1 MKNLT
6 VNKTTYRVAALLLA
20 VLLVSA
26 SVLTACGKKDE
37 PPFSE
42 HIPDAPEAFYV
53 YDEADVL
60 NAEVKAH
67 IISQNDALFALC
79 GAQIVIV
86 AIPTTGDLPIADFAH
101 QLFNKWGIGS
111 AERGNGILALLS
123 IDRDD
128 YWVLQGEGLSDTLPN
143 EVLRAMNNT
152 HLEPY
157 FAKKQYAD
165 GTRALVDA
173 LVAHFE
179 TLYSI
184 DVDTWSG
191 APGEFTPA
199 LPEITTEE
207 ENSKP
212 SVALAVLMW
221 VILGVIVVLIV
232 IAILKNIGGGNR
244 GRRKRYNA
252 RTAHVRSANY
262 PRVYYPNTRPTGAP
276 RPSGTAHPTGAPRP
290 IGTARPTGAPRPT
303 NATRPASTQ
312 PPRQRIQ

>member
-1 MKNLT
+1 MTNLT
-6 VNKTTYRVAALLLA
+6 LNKLTHRAAALLLA
-20 VLLVSA
+20 VLLVFA
-26 SVLTACGKKDE
+26 AFLTACGKKDE

-42 HIPDAPEAFYV
+42 YIPDAPEAFYV

-67 IISQNDALFALC
+67 VVSQNDALFALS

-86 AIPTTGDLPIADFAH
+86 AVPTTGDLPIADFAH

-111 AERGNGILALLS
+111 AERGNGILVLLS
-123 IDRDD
+123 IESDD

-165 GTRALVDA
+165 GVRALVDA

-179 TLYSI
+179 TIYSI

-199 LPEITTEE
+199 LPESSTEE
-207 ENSKP
+207 ESGKP
-212 SVALAVLMW
+212 SMVLTVLMW
-221 VILGVIVVLIV
+221 AILGVIVILIV
-232 IAILKNIGGGNR
+232 IVILKNIGGGR
-244 GRRKRYNA
+244 GSGGKRKRYNA
-252 RTAHVRSANY
+252 RTAHIQSANY
-262 PRVYYPNTRPTGAP
+262 PRVYYPNTRPTGVP
-276 RPSGTAHPTGAPRP
+276 RPS
-290 IGTARPTGAPRPT
+290 GTARPTGAPRPT
-303 NATRPASTQ
+303 GTQ
-312 PPRQRIQ
+312 PPKQRIQ